1 MRRVA
6 LLVVAV
12 AVATRLAAVLWLHET
27 VPYSDFVLYHGA
39 GIEIARDPGFL
50 VSRTAAVRFPQ
61 IDLWPPGYPLFLA
74 GVYTLNGPSYR
85 AAIFVQVLLGGLV
98 CWLVMRCTAEALGRR
113 AAGVAGLLVALDPHQ
128 VFLTNQLASENL
140 YVLWLALALLL
151 LPRLVATPARGVA
164 ATSRQDAATDRD
176 PATDRRD
183 SVATGVV
190 LGLGALTRAIGLVVL
205 LVAWVWLR
213 SRVRGWRPWITQA
226 LWLLLGAGLV
236 LLPWTARNAAV
247 RGRPALV
254 CFGGGLNFYFGNNPD
269 RLGYQD
275 LAGTPL
281 EGLRDPVAI
290 DSQGYRL
297 GLQTIAT
304 EPLGF
309 LRRGAKKIASL
320 YGFPDYA
327 LHVNSGIL
335 VPDTRG
341 HPELEA
347 VAQSKLSRQR
357 ARDRLLDGPFL
368 LLARGYHLVLLAL
381 GALGLA
387 FSWRGRHEK
396 PKVKA
401 TTSSRSS
408 KKHDETNAPS
418 TAADTPGLVVLCS
431 GLVLAWT
438 AVHVLF
444 WAQPRFRH
452 PLEIPLAILA
462 AYALERGLGR
472 RARLHA

>member
-1 MRRVA
+1 MRRIT

-12 AVATRLAAVLWLHET
+12 ALATRLAAVLWLHDT

-50 VSRTAAVRFPQ
+50 FSRPAAVRFPQ

-74 GVYTLNGPSYR
+74 GVYTLAGPSYR
-85 AAIFVQVLLGGLV
+85 AAIFVQVLLGALV
-98 CWLVMRCTAEALGRR
+98 CWLVTRCTAEALGRR
-113 AAGVAGLLVALDPHQ
+113 AALVAGLLLALDPHL

-151 LPRLVATPARGVA
+151 LPRLVAARGRGDA
-164 ATSRQDAATDRD
+164 ATSRHTATEPDS
-176 PATDRRD
+176 ATDRRD
-183 SVATGVV
+183 SIAAGVV

-205 LVAWVWLR
+205 LVALVWLR
-213 SRVRGWRPWITQA
+213 SRARGWRPWLTPA

-236 LLPWTARNAAV
+236 LLPWTVRNAAV

-269 RLGYQD
+269 HLGHQD

-290 DSQGYRL
+290 DTQGYRL

-304 EPLGF
+304 DPLGF

-347 VAQSKLSRQR
+347 VAQAKLGRQR

-368 LLARGYHLVLLAL
+368 LLARGFHLVLLAL
-381 GALGLA
+381 GALGLG
-387 FSWRGRHEK
+387 FCWKERHE
-396 PKVKA
+396 
-401 TTSSRSS
+401 R
-408 KKHDETNAPS
+408 PS
-418 TAADTPGLVVLCS
+418 LVTLCS